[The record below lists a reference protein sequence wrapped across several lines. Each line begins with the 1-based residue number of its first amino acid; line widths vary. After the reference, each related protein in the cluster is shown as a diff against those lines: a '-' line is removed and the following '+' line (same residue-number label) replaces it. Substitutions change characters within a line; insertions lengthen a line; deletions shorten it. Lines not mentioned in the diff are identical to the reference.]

1 MIRKK
6 WFVNPDYKNSYMD
19 ILAEHLLPLRM
30 KADITQEELA
40 QIIGVSRQTYY
51 AIENQKREMTWN
63 TFLSLILFFDTN
75 TDTHLM
81 LRDVHAYPTDLM
93 ITMAGRS

>member
-1 MIRKK
+1 ME
-6 WFVNPDYKNSYMD
+6 

-75 TDTHLM
+75 TNTHLM
-81 LRDVHAYPTDLM
+81 LRDIRAYPNKLM
-93 ITMAGRS
+93 VIMAGI

>member
-1 MIRKK
+1 MVRNNWI
-6 WFVNPDYKNSYMD
+6 VEPDYKDSCME

-81 LRDVHAYPTDLM
+81 LRDIRAYPTELM
-93 ITMAGRS
+93 KIMAGRS